1 MVGYWLAFNNW
12 SNLKTIVHALNYL
25 LAQEIWASELLQKQ
39 KGKTIKLV
47 LPVTDLTLDITDQA
61 TFALSQ
67 AKIDEPNVTLV
78 IGTEVFNAYMAGGKE
93 AAIRH
98 IKVSGDVDLAQTV
111 STLASQLRW
120 EVEEDLSKLVGDAMA
135 HRIVQS
141 FKKSQHFG
149 QEVAQDLGASVLEY
163 LVHEKPTLVKK
174 DELVRHKE
182 EIRRLRDDVD
192 RIEKRIERLMEGS
205 L

>member
-61 TFALSQ
+61 NFALSQ
-67 AKIDEPNVTLV
+67 AKVDEPNVTLV

-120 EVEEDLSKLVGDAMA
+120 EV
-135 HRIVQS
+135 
-141 FKKSQHFG
+141 
-149 QEVAQDLGASVLEY
+149 
-163 LVHEKPTLVKK
+163 
-174 DELVRHKE
+174 
-182 EIRRLRDDVD
+182 
-192 RIEKRIERLMEGS
+192 
-205 L
+205 